1 MNTKLDRVAT
11 RGGGTQ
17 PEMKNQIKK
26 TYIYTYTIPIATK
39 LGTVKTYNGEIP
51 PTNSRNL

>member
-17 PEMKNQIKK
+17 PEMKNQMKK

-51 PTNSRNL
+51 PTNSRSL